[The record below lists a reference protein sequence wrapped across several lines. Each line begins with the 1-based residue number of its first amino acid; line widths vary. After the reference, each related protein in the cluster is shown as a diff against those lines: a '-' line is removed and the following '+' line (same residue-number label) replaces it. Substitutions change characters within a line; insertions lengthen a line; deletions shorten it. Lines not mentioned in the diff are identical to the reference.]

1 MRKIVSQLE
10 FQKKSKNLWLE
21 PRTILAYAVSLLA
34 LAEMID
40 ISIVAVALPQIMG
53 SIGANIEQI
62 AAINTSYI
70 IVVAIFT
77 PMTGIGIK
85 KYGLKNLV
93 VFATILFGV
102 ASMLSGLATTLQQM
116 IFFRIIQ
123 GVGGAFFT
131 PITQTYI
138 AENFKKEERSK
149 IMVLYSICVVL
160 GPVLGPTLGGILT
173 ANLSWRWCFFANV
186 PLCVISLFLIML
198 FMKKQKSEKVK
209 VDYISFVFMA
219 FGLGFLEYFIDQGN
233 IQSWFDSSEMV
244 IIFCLALLFIGFF
257 IWRGLLGKS
266 VVNFE
271 LFKYKNFM
279 LTTGVTFIV
288 TLLLVS
294 AIAYS
299 PTMLQTVYG
308 YPVETAAY
316 LTAPCGLSSMLV
328 APLLLKLMKKI
339 DARIIMLFGLLILA
353 AACLMASQFGPTLN
367 VTTLIIVTIME
378 GVAIMALFIPLME
391 MVFYD
396 LPRRLEEEGA
406 GFFNLVR
413 CLANSIATSLAASVI
428 ARQQQ
433 VSFHDLAAHISP
445 YVNSFKVWE
454 QKMGLLPEVM
464 KADLAQSLIIQQS
477 YLISFLDLFY
487 LCGIGLLLFIWIVV
501 CLKAP
506 KATEAVGH
514 LE

>member
-1 MRKIVSQLE
+1 MSVPHI
-10 FQKKSKNLWLE
+10 SKNLWLE

-93 VFATILFGV
+93 IFATIVFGI
-102 ASMLSGLATTLQQM
+102 ASVLAGLATTLEQM

-123 GVGGAFFT
+123 GIGGAFFT

-138 AENFKKEERSK
+138 AENFNEEEKPK

-160 GPVLGPTLGGILT
+160 GPVLGPTLGGVLT
-173 ANLSWRWCFFANV
+173 AHLSWRWCFFVNV
-186 PLCVISLFLIML
+186 PLCAISLFLIIL
-198 FMKKQKSEKVK
+198 FMKKHKTEKVK
-209 VDYISFVFMA
+209 IDYASFAFMA
-219 FGLGFLEYFIDQGN
+219 LGLGFLEYFIDQGS
-233 IQSWFDSSEMV
+233 IQNWFDSFDMV
-244 IIFCLALLFIGFF
+244 VIFSLALLFITFF

-266 VVNFE
+266 VINFK
-271 LFKYKNFM
+271 LFAYKNFM
-279 LTTGVTFIV
+279 LTTGVTFMV

-328 APLLLKLMKKI
+328 APILLKLMKKI
-339 DARIIMLFGLLILA
+339 DARVIMLFGLLLLSV
-353 AACLMASQFGPTLN
+353 ACLMLSRFSTSLN
-367 VTTLIIVTIME
+367 LTTLIIVTVME

-391 MVFYD
+391 MVFFD
-396 LPRRLEEEGA
+396 LPSHLQEEGS

-433 VSFHDLAAHISP
+433 VSFHDLTAHISP
-445 YVNSFKVWE
+445 YVNSFRIWE
-454 QKMGLLPEVM
+454 QNLGLLPDTLKVGI
-464 KADLAQSLIIQQS
+464 AQGLIIQQS

-487 LCGIGLLLFIWIVV
+487 LCGIGLLLFIWIVFF
-501 CLKAP
+501 LKAP
-506 KATEAVGH
+506 KAIDAVGH
-514 LE
+514 FE